1 MSAHAAGFPVFPV
14 CSGRGRY
21 RVNFAADR
29 ILVDYIL
36 FCTLDVDLDINPNEV
51 SDARYVSKAEL
62 EGMFADDCEW
72 RRFPNLR
79 SFLFA
84 GNHATRRVVELVKTA

>member
-1 MSAHAAGFPVFPV
+1 
-14 CSGRGRY
+14 
-21 RVNFAADR
+21 VNFAADR